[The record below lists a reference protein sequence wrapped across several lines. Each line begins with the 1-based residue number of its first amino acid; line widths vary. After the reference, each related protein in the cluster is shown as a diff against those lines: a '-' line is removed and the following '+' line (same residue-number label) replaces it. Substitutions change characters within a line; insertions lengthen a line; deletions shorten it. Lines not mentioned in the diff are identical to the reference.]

1 MADPSPTR
9 RRTQLDTLQDVKA
22 ELART
27 VRKLRAI
34 RCDDYPG
41 KDLAPVAGNKIKQ
54 ASAMVH
60 ALSMLADIIERADI
74 EARLNKLEE
83 RTARGETPA
92 VQ

>member
-1 MADPSPTR
+1 MADPSPPR

-27 VRKLRAI
+27 IRKLRAI
-34 RCDDYPG
+34 KCDDYPG
-41 KDLAPVAGNKIKQ
+41 KEFAPVASNKIKQ

-60 ALSMLADIIERADI
+60 ALSMLADLIERADVEQRLEKL
-74 EARLNKLEE
+74 EARH
-83 RTARGETPA
+83 GQQPPA